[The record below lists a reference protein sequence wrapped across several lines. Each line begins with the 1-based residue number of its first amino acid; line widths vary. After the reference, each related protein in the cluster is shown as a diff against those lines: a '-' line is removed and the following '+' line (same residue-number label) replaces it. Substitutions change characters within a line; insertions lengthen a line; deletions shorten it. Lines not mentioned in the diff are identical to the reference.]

1 MNYDRILLILA
12 IFVQIIATYLFLER
26 NKLIEFMGGEPKEI
40 IAIAYL
46 NDKIKGSVYF
56 YENESNVTIDIN
68 LTGLPKNASLGF
80 HIHAA
85 GDLSDGCTSAC
96 AHFNP
101 FNTTHGGIDS
111 KIRHVGDLGNIKTD
125 KDGNCKMKFKDHMIK
140 LRGYKQ
146 NIIGRSIV
154 IHGQKDDLG
163 LGGDSESKRT
173 GNAGKRI
180 ACAVIGYA
188 KKMCI

>member
-1 MNYDRILLILA
+1 
-12 IFVQIIATYLFLER
+12 
-26 NKLIEFMGGEPKEI
+26 MGGEPKEI

-101 FNTTHGGIDS
+101 FNTVHGGKNS
-111 KIRHVGDLGNIKTD
+111 TIRHVGDLGNIKTD
-125 KDGNCKMKFKDHMIK
+125 KNGEWQYVLDKE
-140 LRGYKQ
+140 
-146 NIIGRSIV
+146 V
-154 IHGQKDDLG
+154 A
-163 LGGDSESKRT
+163 SKSLT
-173 GNAGKRI
+173 STQLPWLPVVEQPTASP
-180 ACAVIGYA
+180 AVTS
-188 KKMCI
+188 